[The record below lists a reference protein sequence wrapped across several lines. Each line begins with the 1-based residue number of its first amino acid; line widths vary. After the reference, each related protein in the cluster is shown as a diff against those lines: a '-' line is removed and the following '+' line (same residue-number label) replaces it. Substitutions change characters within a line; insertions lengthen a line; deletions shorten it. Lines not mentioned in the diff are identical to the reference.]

1 MDQQGN
7 CFGYPLSIFF
17 IVINE
22 FCERFSYYGM
32 RAILILYFQRF
43 LGWNDNVGTAIYHTF
58 VALCYMTPVL
68 GALIADSWLGKF
80 KTIVSLS
87 IVYTIGQVV
96 IAVSSIND
104 LTDFNHDG
112 IPDNISVHV
121 ALSMVGLA
129 LIALGTGGIK
139 PCVSAFGGDQFEEGQ
154 EKQRNRFFSI
164 FYLAINAGSLLST
177 IITPMLRG
185 KKYLKW
191 TLVFLFLIVKRSQVK
206 RLSPCW
212 FVLSLNS
219 PTMPRLSHTS

>member
-1 MDQQGN
+1 MLEEVARIQCDWCPCSEGRLAKKGNTETTGADDGSTVVRDPVAEEPVPGCSQTN

-43 LGWNDNVGTAIYHTF
+43 LGWNDNLGTAIYHTF

-96 IAVSSIND
+96 ITVSSIND

-121 ALSMVGLA
+121 
-129 LIALGTGGIK
+129 
-139 PCVSAFGGDQFEEGQ
+139 
-154 EKQRNRFFSI
+154 
-164 FYLAINAGSLLST
+164 
-177 IITPMLRG
+177 
-185 KKYLKW
+185 
-191 TLVFLFLIVKRSQVK
+191 
-206 RLSPCW
+206 
-212 FVLSLNS
+212 
-219 PTMPRLSHTS
+219 